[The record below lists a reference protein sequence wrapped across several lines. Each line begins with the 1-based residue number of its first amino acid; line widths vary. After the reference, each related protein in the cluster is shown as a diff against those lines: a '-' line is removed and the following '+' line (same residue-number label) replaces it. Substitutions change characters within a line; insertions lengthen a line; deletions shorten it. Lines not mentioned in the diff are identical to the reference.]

1 MSEKFWIDEPNEI
14 IKNSNIWPMANQDK
28 ISKFNSISRLIILLT
43 LFGFFITR
51 SLSLLL
57 SGIVTL
63 VIIIFMY
70 YYKNDDEKKEH
81 VSESFINP
89 ENYTQ
94 STPDNPLSNIQLP
107 EIKDDPHRK
116 PAPDAFGKENE
127 EIINEMTKK
136 MVVDNSFEGDE
147 TIKKKLFKDLGD
159 EIEFDRSMRNFYS
172 TPNTKIP
179 NDQEGFAKFC
189 YGDMPTC
196 KEGDPLACEKLAF
209 KYLPS

>member
-1 MSEKFWIDEPNEI
+1 MSEKFWIEDPNEI
-14 IKNSNIWPMANQDK
+14 IKYSNIWPMANQNK

-43 LFGFFITR
+43 IFGFFITR

-63 VIIIFMY
+63 AIIVFMY
-70 YYKNDDEKKEH
+70 YYKPNEEKEN
-81 VSESFINP
+81 INEMFTNP
-89 ENYTQ
+89 DNFTQ
-94 STPDNPLSNIQLP
+94 STSDNPLSNIQLP
-107 EIKDDPHRK
+107 EIKDDPDRK

-127 EIINEMTKK
+127 DIINEMTKK
-136 MVVDNSFEGDE
+136 MVIDKSFDGDE

-189 YGDMPTC
+189 YGDMPSC
-196 KEGDPLACEKLAF
+196 KEGEPLACEKLAF

>member
-1 MSEKFWIDEPNEI
+1 MSEKFWIEEPNEI
-14 IKNSNIWPMANQDK
+14 IKNSNIWPMANQNK

-43 LFGFFITR
+43 IFGFFITR

-63 VIIIFMY
+63 AIIVFMY
-70 YYKNDDEKKEH
+70 YYKPNKEKEN
-81 VSESFINP
+81 INEMFTNP
-89 ENYTQ
+89 DNFTQ

-107 EIKDDPHRK
+107 EIKDDPDRK

-127 EIINEMTKK
+127 DIINEMTKK
-136 MVVDNSFEGDE
+136 MVIDKSFDGDE

-189 YGDMPTC
+189 YGDMPSC
-196 KEGDPLACEKLAF
+196 KEGEPLACEKLAF

>member
-1 MSEKFWIDEPNEI
+1 MSETFWIEDPNEI
-14 IKNSNIWPMANQDK
+14 IKNSNIWPMPNQDK

-57 SGIVTL
+57 SGVVTL
-63 VIIIFMY
+63 IIIIFMF
-70 YYKNDDEKKEH
+70 YYKEDDKK
-81 VSESFINP
+81 SNINESFVNP
-89 ENYTQ
+89 ENFTQ
-94 STPDNPLSNIQLP
+94 STPNNPLSNIQLP
-107 EIKDDPHRK
+107 EIKDEPNRK

-127 EIINEMTKK
+127 DIINEMTKK
-136 MVVDNSFEGDE
+136 MVIDSSFDGDE

-189 YGDMPTC
+189 YGDMPSC
-196 KEGDPLACEKLAF
+196 KEGEPLACEKLAF